1 MHKQLPPEESD
12 QTARRGNHFKN
23 AFSLVEVILAI
34 GITMFAGLVIFSLLP
49 AGLSSLQDTGM
60 QIVKTEIFRTI
71 EAELSSTP
79 YGELENHQKARFPIY
94 FDNEGLEVSNAS
106 NAIFTVRCEIPTL
119 ESEGDLSRMVVKIGH
134 LQDPEQAGSSKKISK
149 RGFLIANKESMK

>member
-1 MHKQLPPEESD
+1 MHKKLPPEENN

-79 YGELENHQKARFPIY
+79 YGEL
-94 FDNEGLEVSNAS
+94 V
-106 NAIFTVRCEIPTL
+106 
-119 ESEGDLSRMVVKIGH
+119 
-134 LQDPEQAGSSKKISK
+134 
-149 RGFLIANKESMK
+149 